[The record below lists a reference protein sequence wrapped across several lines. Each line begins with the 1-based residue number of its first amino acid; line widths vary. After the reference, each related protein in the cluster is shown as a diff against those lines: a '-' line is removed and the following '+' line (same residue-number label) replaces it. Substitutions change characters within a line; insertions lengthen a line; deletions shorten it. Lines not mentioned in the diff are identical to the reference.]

1 MSAVE
6 LLVLLTYLGI
16 RLESHG
22 DRLRYWP
29 RSAVTPVLLRQMREH
44 KAELLAMLRPH
55 AQRVQPAWSIVLSA
69 ASTVNGN
76 TLKPEE
82 NSNTVDVDSVD
93 GIRMTV
99 YVSPVGY

>member
-69 ASTVNGN
+69 ASTSTQPAKTRDSEGF
-76 TLKPEE
+76 
-82 NSNTVDVDSVD
+82 VDVDSVD